1 MEKNLQKPFYLR
13 PPWNIL
19 FDLYRLQKINPWNLN
34 ISFLLI
40 SFLEEMEKRAE
51 IDFRASGVALDSSAS
66 IYLMKSKLLLQL
78 GTPLPTLKSKP
89 EKIFPPLI
97 LPLRYELTTT
107 TIQNLLSA
115 LDETLKKEKMF
126 SLRVP
131 LKAILP
137 PPPEIIPTISAYLI
151 EIEEQMEKLVQKICI
166 LAEKS
171 ELITFQ
177 KLVNKLD
184 KIEIMRTFIVLLF
197 MAHKGKIIIWQKE
210 DFEEIYITLKQV

>member
-1 MEKNLQKPFYLR
+1 
-13 PPWNIL
+13 
-19 FDLYRLQKINPWNLN
+19 
-34 ISFLLI
+34 
-40 SFLEEMEKRAE
+40 MEKRAE